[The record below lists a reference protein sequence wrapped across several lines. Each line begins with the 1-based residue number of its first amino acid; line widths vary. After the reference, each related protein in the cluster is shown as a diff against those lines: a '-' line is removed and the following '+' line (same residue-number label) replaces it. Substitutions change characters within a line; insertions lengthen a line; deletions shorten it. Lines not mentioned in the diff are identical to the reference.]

1 MRGVL
6 NDAVSIYFADPTPR
20 PSKWHQRATTPLTVG
35 YSELIRV
42 KATCHP
48 AEPNLMA
55 LLPLLVWQASFLD
68 GRTYWC

>member
-1 MRGVL
+1 ME
-6 NDAVSIYFADPTPR
+6 
-20 PSKWHQRATTPLTVG
+20 G

-55 LLPLLVWQASFLD
+55 MRACRSLVWRPAQASFLD
-68 GRTYWC
+68 RRTNLLVLRKTTPAVSHA